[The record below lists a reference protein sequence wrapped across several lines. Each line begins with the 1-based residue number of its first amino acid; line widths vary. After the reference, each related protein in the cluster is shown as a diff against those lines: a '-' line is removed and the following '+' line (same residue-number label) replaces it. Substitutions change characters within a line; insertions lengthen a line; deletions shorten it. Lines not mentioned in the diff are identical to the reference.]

1 MTQTAAS
8 PQDARGREEPRR
20 EAPGHDPASPDT
32 TSNGASG
39 QDTPSE
45 AQPAARQPS
54 HPGGEPLLEAE
65 GLCLA
70 VPGPAGPRQ
79 VLHDLS
85 LGLRAGEL
93 VAVTGRTGTGK
104 STLLRL
110 LAGVLRP
117 QTGSVRWQGTPL
129 EGLGPEQV
137 TRMRAG
143 FLGYLDQGVP
153 VIEGLTALEAVM
165 VGAGPLR
172 RSQRAQTRQRARQA
186 AHRLGLDLVLDHEV
200 RTLSGGERQR
210 VGLASLITA
219 QPRLLLL
226 DEPSSA
232 LDEATTRQLIAYL
245 QELVAQGTGV
255 LVATHDPLVVEAAD
269 QVLPLD

>member
-8 PQDARGREEPRR
+8 PQDARGREEPRH

-93 VAVTGRTGTGK
+93 VVVTGRTGTGK

-255 LVATHDPLVVEAAD
+255 LVATHDPLVVEAAGR
-269 QVLPLD
+269 VIPLG